1 MPSPGGEIISCE
13 QREKKHPSEVPSV
26 GTWMKVFKLSPV
38 RTLRPPRSQIGS
50 TMDGPW
56 QGEPPLQRPPRVA
69 PRNGKERKI
78 VKTLDTAKSNK
89 GGDAAND
96 DDV

>member
-26 GTWMKVFKLSPV
+26 GTWMKVIKLSPV

-50 TMDGPW
+50 SMDGHGKANLSCTSRDEV
-56 QGEPPLQRPPRVA
+56 QA
-69 PRNGKERKI
+69 HYCRNSLGTSKPYKR
-78 VKTLDTAKSNK
+78 AKRSEFCQQ
-89 GGDAAND
+89 DAH
-96 DDV
+96 